1 MGSTTNNKLIL
12 NDLKMLEAEFI
23 SDEELFHASEMLRS
37 LRDNTFY
44 RQQEI
49 AAAELGFTIKYI

>member
-1 MGSTTNNKLIL
+1 MATAHNKLTIQDL
-12 NDLKMLEAEFI
+12 NALEAEFI
-23 SDEELFHASEMLRS
+23 SDEELLHASEMLRS

-44 RQQEI
+44 RQQEE